1 MTLGYEH
8 LSTLFGEC
16 GAPRAAWQID
26 PFGHS
31 REYASLAAQMG
42 MTSLWFARLHY
53 LDRSQRHTQ
62 KNIEFN
68 WVGSDDL
75 KTTILGGSFFNHYSP
90 LSGFC
95 FDTGCNDEELNDGN
109 IDRRAR
115 EFMDKVK
122 DQASHYR
129 TNNVMLTM
137 GDDFQYQ
144 SAGKWFKNLD
154 ILIKYINANP
164 AMGLNVQYS
173 TPACYAAALQS
184 TGSIFQPKQDDFF
197 PYASGDHS
205 FWTGYFT
212 SRPTFKGMIRQASS
226 YLNLA
231 KQLSANFLL
240 DDGPA
245 LEIAK
250 RASGLV
256 QHHDAVTGT
265 AKQVVTYDY
274 AQRLDKGIRQL
285 EVLINDALKSAS
297 GGAAPPKHVLCLLS
311 NETIC
316 DVSKASGS
324 YAVSIFNPV
333 GKAMSSFV
341 RVPFYHPVASVQDDT
356 GTAIQVQVTAVQSIP
371 TLSSPDAAPYE
382 LFIPVQLGPAGFKTF
397 FVSGSGLTG
406 RPLPPL
412 AAVPETVTQPNQF
425 DAAAIE
431 NEFVKLQFDTN
442 GFLSSVLDKKTGVRR
457 NLRQEFFYYE
467 SMGNN
472 GQPSGAYVFRPLT
485 QTAKSLGTVVAISAV
500 QGPLVQ
506 EVRQKVNDFVYQTV
520 RLYAGKPQI
529 EFDWVIGPLP
539 KEGSNPVG
547 KEFITRYTSEIAGN
561 GIFYTDSSGRQ
572 VLKRTWD
579 SYPMF
584 QYEDSEP
591 VSGNYYP
598 VTNRIFI
605 KDTKSQMTVLTDR
618 SQGGTSKDGAI
629 ELMLHRRC
637 FYDDHFGV
645 SEALD
650 EPGKDG
656 KGLVVRGQHWL
667 LIGDAATQA
676 AIHRPMAVEMFHRPI
691 AAYATVADPAGYRSQ
706 YKTKYSGL
714 TASLPNNVN
723 LLTLEKR
730 GNEVLLRL
738 EHIFQ
743 SNEDSQLSQ
752 AATVDFGNLFTG
764 FKIQS
769 VQELYLGANRN
780 LTMGVTTQV
789 TLKPQQIRTF
799 RLAVQPK

>member
-1 MTLGYEH
+1 
-8 LSTLFGEC
+8 
-16 GAPRAAWQID
+16 
-26 PFGHS
+26 
-31 REYASLAAQMG
+31 MG

-406 RPLPPL
+406 
-412 AAVPETVTQPNQF
+412 
-425 DAAAIE
+425 
-431 NEFVKLQFDTN
+431 
-442 GFLSSVLDKKTGVRR
+442 
-457 NLRQEFFYYE
+457 
-467 SMGNN
+467 
-472 GQPSGAYVFRPLT
+472 
-485 QTAKSLGTVVAISAV
+485 
-500 QGPLVQ
+500 
-506 EVRQKVNDFVYQTV
+506 
-520 RLYAGKPQI
+520 
-529 EFDWVIGPLP
+529 
-539 KEGSNPVG
+539 
-547 KEFITRYTSEIAGN
+547 
-561 GIFYTDSSGRQ
+561 
-572 VLKRTWD
+572 
-579 SYPMF
+579 
-584 QYEDSEP
+584 SEP